1 MSRLETQRISRA
13 SADQRQGRAGRT
25 EPGVCLRLWSEGAQ
39 RSLAPFS
46 AAEIV
51 TADLAPLALDLAD
64 WGARDANSL
73 AWLDAPP
80 AATLAGARTLLERL
94 GALDVAGRITPHGRD
109 IARTPAHP
117 RLAHMLL
124 RARELGCAWLGAEL
138 AALLAE
144 RDLLRQPGPR
154 LGPGAPHGPAAV
166 RDGDIDTRLELL
178 RGGGG
183 AGGGGGAQADRGTLE
198 RARRAAA
205 QFARGAG
212 RDTGT
217 ASSGLLLACAYP
229 DRIGRLRGEGE
240 GRYALANGRGAV
252 FAFPDRLARREF
264 IVAVDLDD
272 RDRDARILLAAALDR
287 DDIEAAAG
295 ARIERSDLV
304 EWSVREAAVVARRV
318 ERLDALLLAEK
329 PLNPPPPDATLAAM
343 VDGLR
348 QMGLDALPWDDDCR
362 NWQARVALARARDL
376 PGTAEW
382 PDCSDAALLD
392 ALDDWLAPWLASVT
406 RKAHLARVALSE
418 ALHARL
424 GHERQRRL
432 DDWLPS
438 HVVLPTGSRARI
450 DYVDALAPCASMR
463 MQEVF
468 GLAQTP
474 RIGGGAIPV
483 TFKLLSPAQRPL
495 QITRDLASFWAGAYA
510 EVRKDMRGRYPRHY
524 WPENPLLAEPTR
536 GIKRRS

>member
-1 MSRLETQRISRA
+1 
-13 SADQRQGRAGRT
+13 
-25 EPGVCLRLWSEGAQ
+25 LWSEGAQ
-39 RSLAPFS
+39 RSLAAFA

-73 AWLDAPP
+73 AWLDPPP

-94 GALDVAGRITPHGRD
+94 GALDATGRITLHGRE

-117 RLAHMLL
+117 RLAHMLV

-144 RDLLRQPGPR
+144 RDLLRQGGPR
-154 LGPGAPHGPAAV
+154 PAPDRPPGALAV
-166 RDGDIDTRLELL
+166 RDGDIDTRLEVL
-178 RGGGG
+178 RGSAAGGG
-183 AGGGGGAQADRGTLE
+183 ADAQVDRGTLE
-198 RARRAAA
+198 RARRAAT

-240 GRYALANGRGAV
+240 GRYALTNGRGAV
-252 FAFPDRLARREF
+252 FAHPDRLARREF
-264 IVAVDLDD
+264 IVAIDLDD

-304 EWSVREAAVVARRV
+304 EWSPRDAAVVARRV

-343 VDGLR
+343 LEGLR
-348 QMGLDALPWDDDCR
+348 QMGLEALPWDDECR
-362 NWQARVALARARDL
+362 NWQARVALARARKL
-376 PGTAEW
+376 PGSEAW
-382 PDCSDAALLD
+382 PDCSDVALLD
-392 ALDDWLAPWLASVT
+392 ALGEWLAPWLAGVT
-406 RKAHLARVALSE
+406 RKAHLARVPLAE
-418 ALHARL
+418 APQARL
-424 GHERQRRL
+424 GYERQRRL
-432 DDWLPS
+432 DEWLPS